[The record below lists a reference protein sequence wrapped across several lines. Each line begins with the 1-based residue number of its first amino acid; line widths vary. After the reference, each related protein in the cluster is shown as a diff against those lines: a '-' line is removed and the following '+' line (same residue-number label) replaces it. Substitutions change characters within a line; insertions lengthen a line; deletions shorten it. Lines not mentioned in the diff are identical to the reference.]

1 MEISTAQTGA
11 AASSVAASGLAT
23 ESIPGVAEQAGWSPD
38 ATLRWALDRF
48 HPRIAFASSFGAED
62 VVVIDLL
69 ARIRPDARIFTLD
82 TGRLHEETYDVMER
96 IRRRYGLAIETQ
108 FPDRAALEP
117 LERSQGYFSFRD
129 SIEARKE
136 CCRIRKVE
144 PLRRALHGLE
154 AWITGLR
161 RQQSVT
167 RTGVE
172 KVEIDSGFGLVKVNP
187 LADWTEQDVWDHIR
201 KNDVPYNPLH
211 DRGFPSIGCA
221 PCTRAIQPGEDARAG
236 RWWWEQP
243 AQKECG
249 LHTSVPKTAN
259 FSI

>member
-1 MEISTAQTGA
+1 METSI
-11 AASSVAASGLAT
+11 AT
-23 ESIPGVAEQAGWSPD
+23 DLIPSVAEQAAWSPLD
-38 ATLRWALDRF
+38 TLRWALDRF

-69 ARIRPDARIFTLD
+69 ARLRPDARIFTLD

-96 IRRRYGLAIETQ
+96 IRRRYGVAIETHC
-108 FPDRAALEP
+108 PDRVALEA
-117 LERSQGYFSFRD
+117 LERGSGYFSFRD
-129 SIEARKE
+129 SIAARKE

-144 PLRRALHGLE
+144 PLRRALSGLE
-154 AWITGLR
+154 AWVTGLR

-172 KVEIDSGFGLVKVNP
+172 KVEVDSQFGLIKVNP
-187 LADWTEQDVWDHIR
+187 LADWTEPDVWDHIR
-201 KNDVPYNPLH
+201 KNDVPYNSLH

-236 RWWWEQP
+236 RLWWEQP

-249 LHTSVPKTAN
+249 LHATVPPAAN

>member
-1 MEISTAQTGA
+1 METSTA
-11 AASSVAASGLAT
+11 T
-23 ESIPGVAEQAGWSPD
+23 EVTTELIPSVAEQAAWSPD
-38 ATLRWALDRF
+38 GTLRWALDRF

-96 IRRRYGLAIETQ
+96 IRRRYGVTIETHC
-108 FPDRAALEP
+108 PERTALEE
-117 LERSQGYFSFRD
+117 LERGRGYFSFRE

-172 KVEIDSGFGLVKVNP
+172 KVEVDAAFSLIKVNP
-187 LADWTEQDVWDHIR
+187 LADWTEQEVWDHI
-201 KNDVPYNPLH
+201 KKYDVPYNPLH

-221 PCTRAIQPGEDARAG
+221 PCTRAIRPGEDARAG

-249 LHTSVPKTAN
+249 LHAAVPPTAN
-259 FSI
+259 YSI

>member
-1 MEISTAQTGA
+1 VETSVTTEALPTA
-11 AASSVAASGLAT
+11 
-23 ESIPGVAEQAGWSPD
+23 AEQSALSPLD
-38 ATLRWALDRF
+38 TLRWALDRF

-69 ARIRPDARIFTLD
+69 ARVRPDARIFTLD
-82 TGRLHEETYDVMER
+82 TGRLPEETYDVMER
-96 IRRRYGLAIETQ
+96 IRRRYGVAIETQ
-108 FPDRAALEP
+108 CPDRVALET
-117 LERSQGYFSFRD
+117 LERGKGYFSFRE
-129 SIEARKE
+129 SIDARKE
-136 CCRIRKVE
+136 CCRVRKVE

-161 RQQSVT
+161 RAQSVT

-172 KVEIDSGFGLVKVNP
+172 KIEPDAQFGLVKVNP
-187 LADWTEQDVWDHIR
+187 LADWSEQEVWDYVRAH
-201 KNDVPYNPLH
+201 DVPYNALH
-211 DRGFPSIGCA
+211 DRGYPSIGCA

-243 AQKECG
+243 AEKECG
-249 LHTSVPKTAN
+249 LHASVPPTAN